1 MAHVRRDSR
10 SHRRATLRVS
20 VRASDPAKRV
30 AGGIAFDAAEVSGGG
45 AFLPSELLLEV
56 GDRLNLM
63 FALPDGRQVQAQA
76 RVVRA
81 SRGGADEP
89 SGIGVEFIDIASDDR
104 AAIERLLP

>member
-10 SHRRATLRVS
+10 SHRRATLHVA
-20 VRASDPAKRV
+20 VRASDPARRV

-56 GDRLNLM
+56 GERLSLE
-63 FALPDGRQVQAQA
+63 FALPDGRKVLAIA

-89 SGIGVEFIDIASDDR
+89 SGIGVEFVDIAPDDR

>member
-20 VRASDPAKRV
+20 VRASDPARRV
-30 AGGIAFDAAEVSGGG
+30 AGDIAFDGAEVSGGG

-56 GDRLNLM
+56 GDRLNLI
-63 FALPDGRQVQAQA
+63 FALPDGRQVQTQA

-89 SGIGVEFIDIASDDR
+89 SGIGKWRR
-104 AAIERLLP
+104 A